1 MCAGCMACVDICPRR
16 AISVVDDI
24 VCVLSCPFQR
34 YLTSVAVKYKE
45 EKSMEAKMIKGSA
58 AVTADVLFILQAV
71 GTNLLATALL
81 A

>member
-1 MCAGCMACVDICPRR
+1 MF
-16 AISVVDDI
+16 I
-24 VCVLSCPFQR
+24 VCVLSYPFQR

-58 AVTADVLFILQAV
+58 TVTADVLFVLQTV